1 MEIKKNI
8 SLKPHNTFG
17 IDVTAQSF
25 AEAFTRQA
33 ILDFISIHFPA
44 LPQPLLILGG
54 GSNILFTKNFPG
66 SILKISTKGVTIADE
81 TDDFIFVKAEAGEN
95 WEQFVNY
102 CVDHN
107 WGGLENLAFIPGNV
121 GSCPIQNIGAYGAE
135 IKNCL
140 FQIEALDL
148 KSHETKIF
156 QNEDCKFGY
165 RSSVF
170 KKEMKGEFIILSVT
184 FRLSKKPI
192 INTAYGAIQSE
203 LDIAGIKNPCI
214 KDITEA
220 VTRIRQSKLPDPK
233 ELGNAGSFFKNP
245 EITTFEF
252 YRLKNEFP
260 NIVAYNQNNGSYKL
274 AAGWL
279 IEQCGW
285 KGYRK
290 GDAGVHE
297 KQALILVNYGKA
309 SGNDMLSLAQE
320 IISSVRKKFGI
331 ELESEVNII

>member
-8 SLKPHNTFG
+8 SLKPNNTFG

-25 AEAFTRQA
+25 TEAFTRQD
-33 ILDFISIHFPA
+33 ILDYITTH
-44 LPQPLLILGG
+44 LPSLPKPLLILGG
-54 GSNILFTKNFPG
+54 GSNILFTKDFLG
-66 SILKISTKGVTIADE
+66 SILKISTKGIRTTDE
-81 TDDFIFVKAEAGEN
+81 NDDFVFVRAEAGEN
-95 WEQFVNY
+95 WEMFVNY
-102 CVDHN
+102 CVDQN
-107 WGGLENLAFIPGNV
+107 WGGLENLAFIPGNI
-121 GSCPIQNIGAYGAE
+121 GSCPIQNIGAYGTE

-140 FQIEALDL
+140 FQLEALDL

-203 LDIAGIKNPCI
+203 LDIAGIKNPSI
-214 KDITEA
+214 KDIAEA
-220 VTRIRQSKLPDPK
+220 VTRIRRSKLPDPK

-245 EITTFEF
+245 TVTTFEY

-260 NIVAYNQNNGSYKL
+260 DIIAYNQNDGSYKL

-279 IEQCGW
+279 IEKCGL

-297 KQALILVNYGKA
+297 KQALILVNYGRA
-309 SGNDMLSLAQE
+309 SGQDILSLAQE
-320 IISSVRKKFGI
+320 VISSVRSKFGI